1 VIEMTAQRNLV
12 VRVATAAVLLP
23 LVLWLLWI
31 GGLPFALLV
40 SIAAAV
46 CAWELNGLAE
56 QQRAVREPRVVPARV
71 RGSVVASTVAAF
83 LLPVTEGLEVH
94 GFTAR
99 GILAALVMIALADAL
114 LFETDLARAPQRVGL
129 AVLGAAYPGILLAM
143 VVRMRQLPDGVAWL
157 VLTLAVTWLNDTG
170 AYFAGRAYGRRK
182 LYPRISPSKTW
193 EGAAGGLL
201 ASIGAALVVKALGWL
216 PQLPWWGS
224 VVVGAGAGVLG
235 PVGDLSESMLKRAYG
250 AKDSSALLPGHGGI
264 LDRIDALLFTA
275 PFVLFCATFLPDL
288 R

>member
-1 VIEMTAQRNLV
+1 MTTFADRNLI
-12 VRVATAAVLLP
+12 VRVATAVVLLP
-23 LVLWLLWI
+23 LVVWLLWL

-40 SIAAAV
+40 SAAAAV
-46 CAWELNGLAE
+46 AAWELNELP
-56 QQRAVREPRVVPARV
+56 QQAAPVDRPPPAREGV
-71 RGSVVASTVAAF
+71 RGAVLASIAAAF
-83 LLPVTEGLEVH
+83 LLPLTEGLDVH

-99 GILAALVMIALADAL
+99 GILTALVMVAMVDAL
-114 LFETDLARAPQRVGL
+114 LFEEQIPRAPQRVSL
-129 AVLGAAYPGILLAM
+129 AVLGAAYPGLLLGA
-143 VVRMRQLPDGVAWL
+143 VVRLRQLPDGFAWL
-157 VLTLAVTWLNDTG
+157 VLTLTVTWLNDSG

-193 EGAAGGLL
+193 EGALGGLL
-201 ASIGAALVVKALGWL
+201 ASIGGALAVKSLGWL

-235 PVGDLSESMLKRAYG
+235 PLGDLAESMLKRAYG
-250 AKDSSALLPGHGGI
+250 AKDSSRLLPGHGGL

-275 PFVLFCATFLPDL
+275 PFVLLCATLFPEL

>member
-1 VIEMTAQRNLV
+1 MTGVDRNLV
-12 VRVATAAVLLP
+12 VRVATALVLLP
-23 LVLWLLWI
+23 LVLWLLWL

-40 SIAAAV
+40 SAAAALA
-46 CAWELNGLAE
+46 AWELNELPRQAAQGGQGAAPLDRLRGAE
-56 QQRAVREPRVVPARV
+56 IA
-71 RGSVVASTVAAF
+71 SVAAAF
-83 LLPVTEGLEVH
+83 LLPLTEGLDVH

-99 GILAALVMIALADAL
+99 AIL
-114 LFETDLARAPQRVGL
+114 TL
-129 AVLGAAYPGILLAM
+129 AVLGAVYPGLLLGT
-143 VVRMRQLPDGVAWL
+143 VVRLRQLPDGFAWL

-170 AYFAGRAYGRRK
+170 AYFAGRVYGERK

-201 ASIGAALVVKALGWL
+201 ASIGGALAVKSLGWL

-235 PVGDLSESMLKRAYG
+235 PLGDLSESMLKRAYE
-250 AKDSSALLPGHGGI
+250 AKDSSRLLPGHGGL
-264 LDRIDALLFTA
+264 LDRIDALLFTG
-275 PFVLFCATFLPDL
+275 PFVLLCARVLPYL

>member
-1 VIEMTAQRNLV
+1 MNVQRNLL
-12 VRVATAAVLLP
+12 VRVATVLVLLP
-23 LVLWLLWI
+23 VVLWLLWI

-40 SIAAAV
+40 SFAAAA
-46 CAWELNGLAE
+46 CAWELNALEENRPSANSPS
-56 QQRAVREPRVVPARV
+56 VRRRV
-71 RGSVVASTVAAF
+71 RGGVIASTAAAF
-83 LLPVTEGLEVH
+83 LLPLTEGLEVH

-99 GILAALVMIALADAL
+99 GILGALVMVALTDAL
-114 LFETDLARAPQRVGL
+114 LFEPDLARTPQRVGM

-143 VVRMRQLPDGVAWL
+143 VVRLRQLPDGVAWL
-157 VLTLAVTWLNDTG
+157 FLTLVVTWLNDTG

-193 EGAAGGLL
+193 EGAAGGLA
-201 ASIGAALVVKALGWL
+201 ASVIGALLVKALGWL

-224 VVVGAGAGVLG
+224 VLVGAGAAVLG

-250 AKDSSALLPGHGGI
+250 AKDSSGLLPGHGGV
-264 LDRIDALLFTA
+264 LDRVDALLFTA
-275 PFVLFCATFLPDL
+275 PFVLFCASFLPDL

>member
-1 VIEMTAQRNLV
+1 MIAQRNLV

-23 LVLWLLWI
+23 IVLWLSWI
-31 GGLPFALLV
+31 GGLPFALLIAV
-40 SIAAAV
+40 AAAV

-56 QQRAVREPRVVPARV
+56 QQRAALEPRAAPPRV
-71 RGSVVASTVAAF
+71 RGGVVASTAAAF

-99 GILAALVMIALADAL
+99 AILAALVMVALADAL
-114 LFETDLARAPQRVGL
+114 LFEADLARTPQRVGL

-143 VVRMRQLPDGVAWL
+143 VVRLRQLPDGLAWL
-157 VLTLAVTWLNDTG
+157 GLTLAVTWLNDTG

-193 EGAAGGLL
+193 EGAVGGLL
-201 ASIGAALVVKALGWL
+201 ASILAALIVKALGWL

-235 PVGDLSESMLKRAYG
+235 PGGDLSESMLKRAFG
-250 AKDSSALLPGHGGI
+250 AKASSRLLPGHGGL
-264 LDRIDALLFTA
+264 LD
-275 PFVLFCATFLPDL
+275 
-288 R
+288 

>member
-1 VIEMTAQRNLV
+1 MTAQRNLV
-12 VRVATAAVLLP
+12 VRVATVAVLLP
-23 LVLWLLWI
+23 VVLWLMWI

-40 SIAAAV
+40 SFAAAV

-56 QQRAVREPRVVPARV
+56 QRRAAPEAQLPPPRV
-71 RGSVVASTVAAF
+71 RGGVVASTAAAF

-99 GILAALVMIALADAL
+99 GILAALVMVALADAL
-114 LFETDLARAPQRVGL
+114 LFETELGRAPQRVGL
-129 AVLGAAYPGILLAM
+129 SVLGAAYPGILLAM
-143 VVRMRQLPDGVAWL
+143 VVRLRQLPDGVGWL

-201 ASIGAALVVKALGWL
+201 ASIAGALLVKALGWL

-250 AKDSSALLPGHGGI
+250 AKDSSALLPGHGGV

>member
-1 VIEMTAQRNLV
+1 MTSADRNLV

-23 LVLWLLWI
+23 LVLWLLWL

-40 SIAAAV
+40 SLAAAV
-46 CAWELNGLAE
+46 AAWELNELPGQRLA
-56 QQRAVREPRVVPARV
+56 AAAAPPPRQGI
-71 RGSVVASTVAAF
+71 RGAEIASIAAAF
-83 LLPVTEGLEVH
+83 LLPLTEGLEVH

-99 GILAALVMIALADAL
+99 AIVTALVMVALADAL
-114 LFETDLARAPQRVGL
+114 LFEPDLARAPERVAF
-129 AVLGAAYPGILLAM
+129 AVLGAVYPGLLLGAA
-143 VVRMRQLPDGVAWL
+143 VRLRQLQDGFGWL
-157 VLTLAVTWLNDTG
+157 VLTLTVTWLNDSG
-170 AYFAGRAYGRRK
+170 AYFAGRGYGRRK

-193 EGAAGGLL
+193 EGALGGLV
-201 ASIGAALVVKALGWL
+201 ASIAGAMAVKALGWV

-250 AKDSSALLPGHGGI
+250 AKDSSRLLPGHGGL
-264 LDRIDALLFTA
+264 LDRIDALLFNA
-275 PFVLFCATFLPDL
+275 PFVLLCATVLPEV